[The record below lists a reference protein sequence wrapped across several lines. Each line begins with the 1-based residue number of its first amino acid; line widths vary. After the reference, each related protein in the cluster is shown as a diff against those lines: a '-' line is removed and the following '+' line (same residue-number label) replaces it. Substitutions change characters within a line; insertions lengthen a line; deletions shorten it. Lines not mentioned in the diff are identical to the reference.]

1 MIPGLLILLLFQ
13 GLGELLS
20 QGLGLPLPGPVVGL
34 LLLLA
39 AIGLRH
45 GRVPPVLDSVAAGL
59 TAHLGLLF
67 VPASVGVITFLPELR
82 AIALPLFITLL
93 GSVSLTI
100 AATATLAHRLS
111 RPIPPARGRQENQQ
125 GPH

>member
-20 QGLGLPLPGPVVGL
+20 QRLDLPLPGPVVGL

-39 AIGLRH
+39 AIGLRR
-45 GRVPPVLDSVAAGL
+45 GRVPPMLDSVAVGL

-82 AIALPLFITLL
+82 AIAVPLFITLL

-111 RPIPPARGRQENQQ
+111 RPPAPAEAQHDHRQDT
-125 GPH
+125 P